1 MSLLVRCF
9 TRLQSPIFYCTKH
22 LFALWRF
29 KNNVHV
35 KKNTAIKLLNYK
47 SINAME
53 LIVIVYSIAITKCSK
68 CFKYSFAISKLQ
80 PLSIIISKVSEL
92 TVTIVICDCE
102 RRLRMLSVSGT
113 KITIFVDV
121 GRKFSLPME
130 IFCLIVLIT
139 R

>member
-1 MSLLVRCF
+1 
-9 TRLQSPIFYCTKH
+9 
-22 LFALWRF
+22 
-29 KNNVHV
+29 
-35 KKNTAIKLLNYK
+35 
-47 SINAME
+47 ME

-68 CFKYSFAISKLQ
+68 CFKYSFRFDSISELQ